1 MQPPKV
7 EDDAKDHKGAG
18 KAPAQQEEP
27 KEPKITS
34 EKLEADKMEEILS
47 KQDKDLYWF
56 KDNHKLHFWNF
67 SFGILGFTYSSSPL
81 LSDRGDGCT
90 CSKSTLLPHLP
101 LYSF

>member
-47 KQDKDLYWF
+47 KQDKDLY
-56 KDNHKLHFWNF
+56 
-67 SFGILGFTYSSSPL
+67 
-81 LSDRGDGCT
+81 
-90 CSKSTLLPHLP
+90 
-101 LYSF
+101 

>member
-47 KQDKDLYWF
+47 KQDKDLIDL
-56 KDNHKLHFWNF
+56 KIII
-67 SFGILGFTYSSSPL
+67 SFISGTSVSGS
-81 LSDRGDGCT
+81 
-90 CSKSTLLPHLP
+90 
-101 LYSF
+101 